1 MNQPTAT
8 QEPSSSYASLLHG
21 LCMLEELIRAA
32 ARRRSLSKESSPAS
46 DTRADEKLTPTI
58 FPARRRSPLKGQRR
72 RRVVERRQGRVNQ
85 CGRSA

>member
-32 ARRRSLSKESSPAS
+32 ARQRSLLTDSSPAS
-46 DTRADEKLTPTI
+46 DTRAGEKQTPTI
-58 FPARRRSPLKGQRR
+58 FPARLRSAQKGPRR
-72 RRVVERRQGRVNQ
+72 RRVTERRQGRVNQ
-85 CGRSA
+85 SGRSA